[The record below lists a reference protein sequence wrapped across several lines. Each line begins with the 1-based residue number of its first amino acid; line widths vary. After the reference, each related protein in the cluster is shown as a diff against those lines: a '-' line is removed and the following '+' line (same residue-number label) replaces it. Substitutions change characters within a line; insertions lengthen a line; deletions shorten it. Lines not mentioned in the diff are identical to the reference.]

1 MTPKQKLIEQA
12 GFSQTFEVDRLNRL
26 IDLVVAE
33 CVTAVIDSPRDHCP
47 TTFDQEQRS
56 ATIERCVQNIKHKF
70 Q

>member
-1 MTPKQKLIEQA
+1 MTPKQKLIERA
-12 GFSQTFEVDRLNRL
+12 GFSQTFEADRLNCL

-56 ATIERCVQNIKHKF
+56 ATIERCVRSIKQQFK
-70 Q
+70 